1 MDCLV
6 IMRIFGGMNS
16 KQAPVYSWITRVK
29 MCVFCCLFLSFSEL
43 TAQDSAPDLS
53 SFAFPSV
60 LSSFE
65 GSRALIDITENEKW
79 HKLLDINPSDLEKLR
94 ELRSGKEIDELI
106 RKVGPKNELELKKLK
121 ERLVSERLSGIL
133 DPRQLDLRR
142 VSILRERYSSPIGLF
157 NRSASLLLELGM
169 SQKQFDELRVQ
180 AFSKNKEIRT
190 AVDNQIMD
198 CLKSISQG
206 FSKDRSSR
214 LWAMFGRDFGSLP
227 RSDFS
232 WDQIQALPGT
242 GPKMQLSFANML
254 VLDEDLKLSHP
265 QQVEIAS
272 LEDKELLSPVDN
284 AAKIS
289 SELNRILSK
298 SQRAAIV
305 QGLQRSLLV
314 EDMKVLLSNEV
325 VNYLGLDR
333 DEAKSMSEIVEPA
346 AKRIRK
352 FRLEKQTILLGE
364 LITVM
369 PKDYQNRL
377 MIVVEGVWD

>member
-1 MDCLV
+1 M
-6 IMRIFGGMNS
+6 
-16 KQAPVYSWITRVK
+16 
-29 MCVFCCLFLSFSEL
+29 
-43 TAQDSAPDLS
+43 
-53 SFAFPSV
+53 
-60 LSSFE
+60 
-65 GSRALIDITENEKW
+65 
-79 HKLLDINPSDLEKLR
+79 DLEKLR
-94 ELRSGKEIDELI
+94 DLRSGKEIDELI
-106 RKVGPKNELELKKLK
+106 RKAGPKDERELKKLK
-121 ERLVSERLSGIL
+121 ERLVSEKLSEIL

-142 VSILRERYSSPIGLF
+142 VHILREKYSSPIALF
-157 NRSASLLLELGM
+157 NRNASLLLELGM
-169 SQKQFDELRVQ
+169 SQKQFDELRIP

-198 CLKSISQG
+198 CLHSIAQELSED
-206 FSKDRSSR
+206 SSSR

-227 RSDFS
+227 RSEFS
-232 WDQIQALPGT
+232 WDQIQVLPRT

-289 SELNRILSK
+289 SELDRILSK
-298 SQRAAIV
+298 AQRAAIV
-305 QGLQRSLLV
+305 QGLQRSRLV

-325 VNYLGLDR
+325 VNYLGLDGGQ
-333 DEAKSMSEIVEPA
+333 AKSMSEIVEPA
-346 AKRIRK
+346 AKRIRE
-352 FRLEKQTILLGE
+352 FRLEKQTSLLRE

-377 MIVVEGVWD
+377 MIVVEGVWN

>member
-1 MDCLV
+1 
-6 IMRIFGGMNS
+6 
-16 KQAPVYSWITRVK
+16 
-29 MCVFCCLFLSFSEL
+29 
-43 TAQDSAPDLS
+43 
-53 SFAFPSV
+53 V

>member
-1 MDCLV
+1 
-6 IMRIFGGMNS
+6 MRIFGGMNS
-16 KQAPVYSWITRVK
+16 KQVPVYSWITRVK